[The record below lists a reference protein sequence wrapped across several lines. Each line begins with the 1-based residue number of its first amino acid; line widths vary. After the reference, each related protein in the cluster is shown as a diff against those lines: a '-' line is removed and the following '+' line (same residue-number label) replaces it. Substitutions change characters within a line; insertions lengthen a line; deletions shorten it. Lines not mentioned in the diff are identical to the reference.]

1 MAQIKIPVSTI
12 DQLVARMETVYADR
26 VAMRYYDEAAGTVRE
41 VLYRDYAAGPITPC
55 ADRDALMAILFTSGT
70 TGHSKGVEF
79 RAEPFPR
86 NATGK
91 QIRVP

>member
-26 VAMRYYDEAAGTVRE
+26 VAMRYYDEAAG
-41 VLYRDYAAGPITPC
+41 
-55 ADRDALMAILFTSGT
+55 
-70 TGHSKGVEF
+70 
-79 RAEPFPR
+79 
-86 NATGK
+86 K